1 MNDYPSEPAHLPQVT
16 CLQPATP
23 LFTAMLPAPGP
34 CCRHCGEVPPP
45 VFVPRTWMG
54 VSEVGLR
61 TNRAVVVVFVSA
73 GVDVLAAARCSLVHV
88 CSRWHVLVRQPLTS
102 HNVVFA
108 LFLQSSGHCWSRM
121 LGLST
126 ARRAH

>member
-1 MNDYPSEPAHLPQVT
+1 MT

-54 VSEVGLR
+54 LSEVGLG
-61 TNRAVVVVFVSA
+61 TNQTT
-73 GVDVLAAARCSLVHV
+73 LLLLLLC
-88 CSRWHVLVRQPLTS
+88 
-102 HNVVFA
+102 
-108 LFLQSSGHCWSRM
+108 LFLLLLM
-121 LGLST
+121 FLLLLGALWYMCAPGGTCS
-126 ARRAH
+126 